1 MMKKI
6 LLVSLIATTGL
17 IGVHKMNQPTTG
29 FEADLVVTNYWVTGD
44 DAPMDY
50 ENGYSA
56 KVGMGNQANFA
67 VPDLTTEE
75 GLDFGISFVNGY
87 YCDGACV
94 GSENKVVVRGSETDV
109 ANYYT
114 DGTENLVC
122 VIDTNN
128 KLVGMAGIADGETID
143 STKIDSFKGSLT
155 APAGY
160 TIDTNLY
167 YDDGTVFEAGVTEV
181 NDNMILKSKLTYN
194 DSYKTFAVDVTS
206 EDGTATATNE
216 EDESGATVD
225 VKFDKMVTL
234 TSTNENFSYWT
245 VNDTIVSYE
254 STYTFSVYS
263 DVSVVEVVGETEF
276 TAAPVINSYT
286 TDDSDTDMDNL
297 FVCGFSLLPEGNT
310 LVEAGMLFGGTTFE
324 DATSKVVANT
334 ISENNEFAVKYDG
347 DDKDTNVAYLVYKD
361 SLGAISTV
369 YSAVVADEPAE
380 PVTISL
386 NKDNL
391 GLGAYGDGTATVD
404 TVGFEY
410 HYLGSF
416 DGSSIQMNKKNPYIR
431 NTSAFANSIDYIEIT
446 LKSGSASFTS
456 SDFKVILGTSKVTD
470 NSVSGENV
478 VSVPAG
484 NSSAPIL
491 VDVDEAK
498 GYNYISF
505 YKSSNSGSRNIAS
518 INVVTK

>member
-1 MMKKI
+1 
-6 LLVSLIATTGL
+6 
-17 IGVHKMNQPTTG
+17 
-29 FEADLVVTNYWVTGD
+29 VTGD

-114 DGTENLVC
+114 DDTENLVC

-128 KLVGMAGIADGETID
+128 KLVGMAGIDDGETID

-167 YDDGTVFEAGVTEV
+167 YNDGTVFEAGVTTV
-181 NDNMILKSKLTYN
+181 NDNMVLKSKLTYN
-194 DSYKTFAVDVTS
+194 DSYKTFSVNVTS
-206 EDGTATATNE
+206 DNATATATNE
-216 EDESGATVD
+216 EDESGTTVD

-245 VNDTIVSYE
+245 VTDTIVSYE

-263 DVSVVEVVGETEF
+263 DVTVTEVVGDTEF
-276 TAAPVINSYT
+276 TTAPVINVYA

-297 FVCGFSLLPEGNT
+297 FVCGFSLLPEGNS

-334 ISENNEFAVKYDG
+334 ISDNNEFAVRYAD
-347 DDKDTNVAYLVYKD
+347 DDKDTHVAYLVYKD
-361 SLGAISTV
+361 SEGAISTV
-369 YSAVVADEPAE
+369 YSAVEEVTEPSE

-386 NKDNL
+386 NQDNL
-391 GLGAYGDGTATVD
+391 GLGSYNDGTATVD
-404 TVGFEY
+404 TIGFTY
-410 HYLGSF
+410 HKLGTY
-416 DGSSIQMNKKNPYIR
+416 DHSSIQMNKENPYIR
-431 NTSAFANSIDYIEIT
+431 NSSAFENSIDYIEIT
-446 LKSGSASFTS
+446 LKNGSYDFTS
-456 SDFKVILGTSKVTD
+456 SDFKVILGTSEVVD
-470 NSVSGENV
+470 NSVSGDNV
-478 VSVPAG
+478 ISVPAG
-484 NSSAPIL
+484 SDSAPII
-491 VDVDEAK
+491 VDVDETK
-498 GYNYISF
+498 GYNYFSF
-505 YKSSNSGSRNIAS
+505 YKSSSKGSRNINS
-518 INVVTK
+518 INIVTK